1 MPQAPPILES
11 PRPPSPGG
19 GFRMDLTKKGLGG
32 RDRGG
37 QEHRRWIGTEASK
50 RCRELRAAGLIES
63 EPVGRYERFRAK
75 PPTKWELITDR
86 ATGEVLAWGR
96 VYECSV
102 RTKLAATLATT
113 LFLELVS

>member
-1 MPQAPPILES
+1 MIQATAIIEYLRATYPEWRVSYELTQKWLEW
-11 PRPPSPGG
+11 
-19 GFRMDLTKKGLGG
+19 K
-32 RDRGG
+32 DRSG

-86 ATGEVLAWGR
+86 ETGEVLAR
-96 VYECSV
+96 VPVYE
-102 RTKLAATLATT
+102 
-113 LFLELVS
+113 